1 MDAGGLSPSRPVS
14 LPILVRRNNMRR
26 IIRALSNA
34 FAEVPADAPVHF
46 HQGPE
51 GNPAVCYATGCTSPR
66 LKVD

>member
-1 MDAGGLSPSRPVS
+1 
-14 LPILVRRNNMRR
+14 MRR

-34 FAEVPADAPVHF
+34 FVEVPADAPVHF

-51 GNPAVCYATGCTSPR
+51 GNPAVCYATGCTNPR